1 MVAGGDLTFDA
12 SKNSTSLRYNTGSS
26 TGRFNDETVLGST
39 LNAGN
44 NITLAATQLNTD
56 GTTQTGGANASAGRT
71 DGKGNITLQSTGITS
86 ADGKLTV
93 AADANVTLT
102 ATEENHDSYTESHAS
117 GSGLFTHTTLDVR
130 DRSQQIAAVGSTLSA
145 EGIDITSG
153 RDLTVS
159 GSSIAGTRDVN
170 LDAANDIIIAAA
182 SGSYNQSHYNHT
194 QESGLM
200 SGGGIGITI
209 GSREQTDQYAADGSV
224 QSQYRSLVGS
234 TNGNL
239 GITAGANAK
248 VSGSDLIAANNIDL
262 TAQNITLDTG
272 LDREHSSESHDFKQS
287 GLTLALTSP
296 VVTAVQTAQQ
306 MKQAAGQTRDHRM
319 QALAGISAGLAGY
332 DAYNQV
338 KAGQAVENGNLADQA
353 GGINVSISI
362 GNSSSHSDTTRA
374 SEQHFGSSLAAGH
387 DINLSATGAGTLRQ
401 AQGDR
406 SDITIQ
412 GSSVTAGNNTALTAD
427 HAINLLAAQNTASQ
441 TSTNRSSSNSLG
453 VGFALG
459 GQSNGFTLNL
469 AASRA
474 RGNADGSDVNWNN
487 THVNANNQLTLQS
500 GGDTTLK
507 GAVATGKQI
516 TADIGG
522 NLAIESLQDRSTY
535 TSKQSSAG
543 VGLNLCIP
551 PFCYGASSGSVSAS
565 KSKANSNYASVAEQS
580 GIKAG
585 DNGFDIAVAGNT
597 DLKGV
602 VISSTALPSTS
613 GGGAGG
619 EGTNT
624 LVTATLT
631 QSDLQNKADA
641 SASSSGFSLSSDML
655 TQGKYGVTKGVIGNA
670 LNNAG
675 ESGSSAG
682 QTRSAVSEGA
692 VTITDEA
699 EQQQRTGKTGQETI
713 ASLNRDTA
721 HAQTAA
727 QKQDVEA
734 MQRTVEAERAI
745 KQEAVK
751 QLTTLTDE
759 SYRVMFKETPK
770 FYKVVCTPGDD
781 CAKNPEKAMPY
792 LVEGTPEQVQAEL
805 AKADKGAVLA
815 VNGID
820 NTLERAAQLAMQNAE
835 PVNKTE
841 QNPAGEKP
849 TTLYLMHYIPANNGI
864 SELLVAAYEK
874 SLAPTLGYSNQD
886 QAYAGAIAARGNEQ
900 TISLGHSRGTI
911 VQRNANNI
919 LAEQGFTNSKLAVRG
934 VGGAVGAQEF
944 TEAAAG
950 VVGDEKSK
958 KISRSVILPTTRW
971 QLVQGAIRAS

>member
-1 MVAGGDLTFDA
+1 MG
-12 SKNSTSLRYNTGSS
+12 
-26 TGRFNDETVLGST
+26 
-39 LNAGN
+39 
-44 NITLAATQLNTD
+44 
-56 GTTQTGGANASAGRT
+56 
-71 DGKGNITLQSTGITS
+71 
-86 ADGKLTV
+86 
-93 AADANVTLT
+93 
-102 ATEENHDSYTESHAS
+102 
-117 GSGLFTHTTLDVR
+117 
-130 DRSQQIAAVGSTLSA
+130 QI
-145 EGIDITSG
+145 
-153 RDLTVS
+153 
-159 GSSIAGTRDVN
+159 
-170 LDAANDIIIAAA
+170 
-182 SGSYNQSHYNHT
+182 
-194 QESGLM
+194 
-200 SGGGIGITI
+200 
-209 GSREQTDQYAADGSV
+209 
-224 QSQYRSLVGS
+224 
-234 TNGNL
+234 
-239 GITAGANAK
+239 
-248 VSGSDLIAANNIDL
+248 
-262 TAQNITLDTG
+262 
-272 LDREHSSESHDFKQS
+272 
-287 GLTLALTSP
+287 

-387 DINLSATGAGTLRQ
+387 DVNLSATGAGTLRQ

-459 GQSNGFTLNL
+459 GQSNGFTLNF

-522 NLAIESLQDRSTY
+522 NLAIESLQDTSTY

-580 GIKAG
+580 GLRAG
-585 DNGFDIAVAGNT
+585 DAGFNVSVQGNT
-597 DLKGV
+597 DLTGGV
-602 VISSTALPSTS
+602 IASTQA
-613 GGGAGG
+613 AIDHNQ
-619 EGTNT
+619 NT
-624 LVTATLT
+624 LTTASLT
-631 QSDLQNKADA
+631 TSDLQNKADA
-641 SASSSGFSLSSDML
+641 SASSSGISLSSDML
-655 TQGKYGVTKGVIGNA
+655 TQGKYGIAKGVIGNA

-675 ESGSSAG
+675 ESGDSAG
-682 QTRSAVSEGA
+682 QTRSAVSEGE

-734 MQRTVEAERAI
+734 MQRTVEAEQAI
-745 KQEAVK
+745 KQQA
-751 QLTTLTDE
+751 
-759 SYRVMFKETPK
+759 FKEVTVHTDAAYKAMFRTETK
-770 FYKVVCTPGDD
+770 FYKVTCSS
-781 CAKNPEKAMPY
+781 
-792 LVEGTPEQVQAEL
+792 TPEDCVKDSKLVHMEEITRDE
-805 AKADKGAVLA
+805 AKRNGQVLA
-815 VNGID
+815 VNGIL
-820 NTLERAAQLAMQNAE
+820 NNVPR
-835 PVNKTE
+835 
-841 QNPAGEKP
+841 AGELAYQNVPDDENTGQKP
-849 TTLYLMHYIPANNGI
+849 ASITLMHIPPASTGLG
-864 SELLVAAYEK
+864 ELFVAGYEK
-874 SLAPTLGYSNQD
+874 LLAPILDYTNADITYADLIQGRGDAATL
-886 QAYAGAIAARGNEQ
+886 
-900 TISLGHSRGTI
+900 SLGHSRGTI
-911 VQRNANNI
+911 VQRNAFNIAADNNYKN
-919 LAEQGFTNSKLAVRG
+919 EKLSVVG
-934 VGGAVGAQEF
+934 VGGAVGYQDY
-944 TEAAAG
+944 TSAAARVIQSEQKATKNITFTYMVNDPVPVIAAG
-950 VVGDEKSK
+950 NPGDAMAAFKEFFHVLSSDNSAHSCYGTGAAGCTT
-958 KISRSVILPTTRW
+958 IANPVPGGPVPTNQNPGLIRVYRGGELVSPLPT
-971 QLVQGAIRAS
+971 VAGGKP

>member
-1 MVAGGDLTFDA
+1 VT
-12 SKNSTSLRYNTGSS
+12 
-26 TGRFNDETVLGST
+26 
-39 LNAGN
+39 
-44 NITLAATQLNTD
+44 
-56 GTTQTGGANASAGRT
+56 RT
-71 DGKGNITLQSTGITS
+71 DGKGNITLQSASLNSQRGNIAIDTDRTI
-86 ADGKLTV
+86 
-93 AADANVTLT
+93 TLT
-102 ATEENHDSYTESHAS
+102 TTEEKHETFNQLHLEQ
-117 GSGLFTHTTLDVR
+117 SGLFSSSSTTTR

-182 SGSYNQSHYNHT
+182 SGSYNQSHYSHT

-387 DINLSATGAGTLRQ
+387 DVNLSATGAGTLRQ

-551 PFCYGASSGSVSAS
+551 PFCYGASSGSVNLG
-565 KSKANSNYASVAEQS
+565 KTRINSDYASVTEQS
-580 GIKAG
+580 GLRAG
-585 DNGFDIAVAGNT
+585 DEGFNVSVKGNT
-597 DLKGV
+597 DLTGGV
-602 VISSTALPSTS
+602 MASTQA
-613 GGGAGG
+613 AIDRHK
-619 EGTNT
+619 NT
-624 LVTATLT
+624 LTTASLT
-631 QSDLQNKADA
+631 HSDLQNKAEA
-641 SASSSGFSLSSDML
+641 SASSSGINLSSDMF
-655 TQGKYGVTKGVIGNA
+655 TQGKYGIAKGVIGNA
-670 LNNAG
+670 INNAG

-692 VTITDEA
+692 VNITDEVKQIA
-699 EQQQRTGKTGQETI
+699 LTGK
-713 ASLNRDTA
+713 
-721 HAQTAA
+721 
-727 QKQDVEA
+727 DV
-734 MQRTVEAERAI
+734 
-745 KQEAVK
+745 
-751 QLTTLTDE
+751 
-759 SYRVMFKETPK
+759 
-770 FYKVVCTPGDD
+770 
-781 CAKNPEKAMPY
+781 
-792 LVEGTPEQVQAEL
+792 
-805 AKADKGAVLA
+805 
-815 VNGID
+815 
-820 NTLERAAQLAMQNAE
+820 
-835 PVNKTE
+835 
-841 QNPAGEKP
+841 
-849 TTLYLMHYIPANNGI
+849 
-864 SELLVAAYEK
+864 
-874 SLAPTLGYSNQD
+874 
-886 QAYAGAIAARGNEQ
+886 
-900 TISLGHSRGTI
+900 
-911 VQRNANNI
+911 
-919 LAEQGFTNSKLAVRG
+919 
-934 VGGAVGAQEF
+934 
-944 TEAAAG
+944 
-950 VVGDEKSK
+950 
-958 KISRSVILPTTRW
+958 
-971 QLVQGAIRAS
+971 